1 MKSELPSPHFPQRL
15 LHMDSTYQANL
26 YTLLTSL
33 KGVSSL
39 QRRKEEMKG
48 GGKREENLWQTLPHS
63 FLCILGCHDQ
73 LAQGRPS
80 MKAWA
85 VPPWNLSWLG

>member
-1 MKSELPSPHFPQRL
+1 
-15 LHMDSTYQANL
+15 
-26 YTLLTSL
+26 
-33 KGVSSL
+33 
-39 QRRKEEMKG
+39 MKG